1 MFLGLPSF
9 FSFLEGATFGLTFSV
24 TLKNLQTTRA
34 AFPSDFFPS
43 VDMAGPVLICRQLVD
58 YDSTHIR
65 IFQIMWF
72 KD

>member
-43 VDMAGPVLICRQLVD
+43 VDMAGPGATQAIN
-58 YDSTHIR
+58 
-65 IFQIMWF
+65 
-72 KD
+72 